1 MNTLSVSLQVEAAII
16 EAVEQHRDYTVVG
29 FEPDGELV
37 AFIVGPFGSYWATL

>member
-1 MNTLSVSLQVEAAII
+1 MNQLLAQLQCEQAVREAIS
-16 EAVEQHRDYTVVG
+16 EKREYTVLA